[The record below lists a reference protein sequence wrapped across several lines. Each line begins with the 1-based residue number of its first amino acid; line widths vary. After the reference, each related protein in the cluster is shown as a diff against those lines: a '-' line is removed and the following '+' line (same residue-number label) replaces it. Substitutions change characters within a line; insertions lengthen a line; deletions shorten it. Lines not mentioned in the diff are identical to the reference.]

1 MDKVYIGKIVSTH
14 GIKGEIRILSN
25 FPYKNKVFQIDNSL
39 WIDDEEYKIKSYRI
53 HKNYDMV
60 SFYNYDNINDVLFLL
75 KKEVFFNKEQLQL
88 SNNEIL
94 DEDLIQY
101 KVITIGGQEGFIK
114 EIFMASETN
123 KILRIELDREV
134 LIPISSP
141 MIKEIN
147 KENKVIVIELI
158 EGI

>member
-39 WIDDEEYKIKSYRI
+39 WIDDKEYKIKSYRI

-60 SFYNYDNINDVLFLL
+60 SFYNYDNINDILFLL
-75 KKEVFFNKEQLQL
+75 QKKVYFAKEQLHL
-88 SNNEIL
+88 SDKEIL

-101 KVITIGGQEGFIK
+101 KVITKDGQKGFIK

>member
-14 GIKGEIRILSN
+14 GIKGEIRILSD
-25 FPYKNKVFQIDNSL
+25 FPYKNRVFQIDNSL
-39 WIDDEEYKIKSYRI
+39 WIDDKEYKIKSYRI

-75 KKEVFFNKEQLQL
+75 QKKVFFNKEQLHL
-88 SNNEIL
+88 SDKEIL

-101 KVITIGGQEGFIK
+101 KVITKDGQKGIIK

-141 MIKEIN
+141 MIKEID